1 MSPSPPEVSAA
12 GDSSSVVVMS
22 AVDHSADQISQ
33 EATEQLEMPHR
44 SPPPD
49 GFELIDFD
57 DHEEEET
64 ADAAELTA
72 GVEEADVTSLGTSS
86 GGSSGPDEVATLKL
100 ADDSYDFIEL
110 DKLRISVSADDED
123 CPDQQQQVMNKRD
136 RSENDNM
143 TTTSSEISREDQL
156 LLTSFSS
163 SSKPKKKRSKRQLN
177 TTYFKQRFLF
187 FSRFDEGIR
196 LDSESWY
203 SVTPEPIARHIA
215 ERIERELIS
224 HSAASSSSSANQFI
238 IRDGFCG
245 AGGNT
250 IQFALMPSTALV
262 YAVDIDLRKIE
273 LARHNASIYGCLDK
287 IQFIVADFFEVIQGD
302 RLPCSLVDACFLSPP
317 WGQSSSDNLTYESY
331 SLAQMTPR
339 RLEIVRRVADRVTKN
354 ISFLLP
360 RNFDMGELPSLS
372 SIVYQNVVGGEME
385 KSVKT
390 LTAYFGHLVI
400 RKEGDDGDGGGDD
413 DEKKV
418 SALFKTAQVC
428 SPPPIYLADEDE
440 EEEEEEE

>member
-1 MSPSPPEVSAA
+1 MSSFVSAA
-12 GDSSSVVVMS
+12 
-22 AVDHSADQISQ
+22 
-33 EATEQLEMPHR
+33 HR

-57 DHEEEET
+57 DHKEEET

-136 RSENDNM
+136 RSEDDNM
-143 TTTSSEISREDQL
+143 TTTGSEISREDQL

-238 IRDGFCG
+238 SRDGFCG

-262 YAVDIDLRKIE
+262 YAVNIDPRKIE
-273 LARHNASIYGCLDK
+273 LARHSASIYGCLDK

-317 WGQSSSDNLTYESY
+317 WGGPDYLRRSLPTLAIWSSERR
-331 SLAQMTPR
+331 AMMVMVVVMMTKR
-339 RLEIVRRVADRVTKN
+339 R
-354 ISFLLP
+354 
-360 RNFDMGELPSLS
+360 
-372 SIVYQNVVGGEME
+372 
-385 KSVKT
+385 
-390 LTAYFGHLVI
+390 
-400 RKEGDDGDGGGDD
+400 
-413 DEKKV
+413 
-418 SALFKTAQVC
+418 
-428 SPPPIYLADEDE
+428 
-440 EEEEEEE
+440 